1 MTTLKKTP
9 KTKAPGADASANGAA
24 AESAELA
31 QLRAE
36 LEEWRRRYAKSEL
49 RDIAFTNS
57 AREVQPLYTPLDAME
72 TGASALP
79 APGEYPYTR
88 GIHPTGY
95 RGRLWTMRQFAGF
108 GSARDTNERYKFLL
122 AHGQTGL
129 SVAFD
134 FPTLMGYDSDHPRSE
149 GEVGKCGVAI
159 SSLADME
166 VLFDGIPLDQV
177 STSMTINGPAV
188 ILYCFYIA
196 AAEKHGIDS
205 SKLRGTIQNDIL
217 KEYMAQHAWV
227 YPIEPALRLIVDC
240 FEWSA
245 KHATQWNTISISGYH
260 IREAGS
266 TAAQELAFTLADGFT
281 YVERG
286 IARGLDVDSFAPR
299 LSFFWDIHNDFFEEI
314 AKLRAARRIWARHM
328 KERYGAKDPRS
339 WMMRF
344 HSQTAG
350 VTLTAQQPMN
360 NIVRVAY
367 QAMAAVLGGTQSLHT
382 NSMDETLA
390 LPTEESVQV
399 ALRTQQILAYES
411 GVPNV
416 IDPLGGSYY
425 IEALTTQLEEEAESL
440 FKQIEEVG
448 GVVRGLETGWL
459 QRKIAE
465 SAARQQWEVEQH
477 RRVIVG
483 VNEFVTDEPELK
495 IELLKIGDTEQHQ
508 RERLAKLRKER
519 DSALVK
525 KRLDELRTAAKSET
539 ENLIPHILDCARAY
553 CTLYEIRAAMEEV
566 FGAYRE
572 PVFF

>member
-1 MTTLKKTP
+1 MTKLKSSNSK
-9 KTKAPGADASANGAA
+9 A
-24 AESAELA
+24 AESGLESKIEEQSAELRL
-31 QLRAE
+31 LRKEVA
-36 LEEWRRRYAKSEL
+36 EWRRKYESGEL

-57 AREVQPLYTPLDAME
+57 EKEVQALYTPLDAAE
-72 TGASALP
+72 TSADALGM
-79 APGEYPYTR
+79 PGIYPYTR
-88 GIHPTGY
+88 GVHATGY
-95 RGRLWTMRQFAGF
+95 RGKLWTMRQFAGF

-122 AHGQTGL
+122 EHGQTGL

-166 VLFDGIPLDQV
+166 TLFDGIPLDQV

-196 AAEKHGIDS
+196 AAEKQGVDS
-205 SKLRGTIQNDIL
+205 RKLRGTIQNDIL

-240 FEWSA
+240 FQWSA
-245 KHATQWNTISISGYH
+245 EHVPQWNTISISGYH
-260 IREAGS
+260 IREAGA

-286 IARGLDVDSFAPR
+286 IARGLNVDTFAPR

-339 WMMRF
+339 LMMRF

-360 NIVRVAY
+360 NVVRVAY
-367 QAMAAVLGGTQSLHT
+367 QAMAAALGGTQSLHT

-390 LPTEESVQV
+390 LPTEDSVRL

-425 IEALTTQLEEEAESL
+425 VETLTTELEREAEALFE
-440 FKQIEEVG
+440 QIEEIG

-459 QRKIAE
+459 QRRINE
-465 SAARQQWEVEQH
+465 SAARQQWEIEQH

-495 IELLKIGDTEQHQ
+495 IETLKITE
-508 RERLAKLRKER
+508 ETER
-519 DSALVK
+519 DQKRAMAAMRARRDDKQVREKLEAL
-525 KRLDELRTAAKSET
+525 TQAAAST
-539 ENLIPHILDCARAY
+539 QNLMPFILDCARVY
-553 CTLYEIRAAMEEV
+553 CTLYEIRAAMEKV